1 MHTSC
6 RTLPCALALNRLS
19 LHPLWTAPVSR
30 GKMGSREMEG
40 GARREK
46 QRAVPKQRKLG
57 PEACPDPCGSPATRG
72 HSAPPLLAGF
82 RPGAKVPSLP
92 PHLPNISSTPA
103 GCGQGRAPG
112 ALGTGEVG
120 AVPALSKHLF
130 LRGTGW
136 ERDTTP
142 RGSELEARARRWR
155 PVRPPLPECPAL
167 RRARC
172 HSQVGRQVGPA
183 IAAGRWGRGRS
194 PAAPACPAPPP
205 RERPPALPGLGRRWV
220 LPAGR

>member
-6 RTLPCALALNRLS
+6 RALPCALAFNRLS
-19 LHPLWTAPVSR
+19 LHPLGTAPVSP
-30 GKMGSREMEG
+30 GQMGSREMAQARKAAG
-40 GARREK
+40 SPQAAQTGARGLEL
-46 QRAVPKQRKLG
+46 P
-57 PEACPDPCGSPATRG
+57 ACPDPCGSPATRG
-72 HSAPPLLAGF
+72 HSAPPLLGGF
-82 RPGAKVPSLP
+82 RPGATF
-92 PHLPNISSTPA
+92 PHISSTPA

-136 ERDTTP
+136 EPDTTP

-155 PVRPPLPECPAL
+155 PVRPPRPECPAP

-205 RERPPALPGLGRRWV
+205 MERRPALAGLGRRWV